1 MTLRRSIILLLRWHR
16 RIALVVALFLILLAG
31 TGILINHTSE
41 FGLDK
46 AQIRSSLLARWYGF
60 EQPSPIGFKAE
71 NNWII
76 HDGIQSLYLNRE
88 TIGHCAPPLHGVVP
102 YRDLLLALCEGELLL
117 IAPDG
122 VLLER
127 IGSVFGLPKDSYGIA
142 LSNDQLLV
150 KTSKN
155 IYRADIENLEWPTTS
170 SSEDTHWATPVTIP
184 TELRD
189 LLGEKN
195 PGISVERFL
204 LDLHSG
210 RLFGR
215 AGVYLMDAMAILFI
229 ILALSGVWA
238 WINYIRLNRENREMD
253 R

>member
-31 TGILINHTSE
+31 SGILINHAPE

-46 AQIRSSLLARWYGF
+46 SQIRSSLLARWYGF
-60 EQPSPIGFKAE
+60 EQPSPIGFKAG

-76 HDGIQSLYLNRE
+76 HDGVQSIYLNQE
-88 TIGHCAPPLHGVVP
+88 AIGHCAPPLHGALP
-102 YRDLLLALCEGELLL
+102 YRDLLFALCEGELLL

-127 IGSVFGLPKDSYGIA
+127 ISSVFGLPEDSYRIA
-142 LSNDQLLV
+142 LADDHLLV
-150 KTSKN
+150 KTSQN
-155 IYRADIENLEWPTTS
+155 TYIADIENLEWPATS
-170 SSEDTHWATPVTIP
+170 STEDTDWATPIAIP
-184 TELRD
+184 AELRD

-238 WINYIRLNRENREMD
+238 WINYIRLNRANREMD